1 MRDALNATGRPIY
14 YAMCNWGQAESWEWA
29 GALANSWRT
38 TGDIGDLFTGWSFN
52 CPCTDKQCWMVDW
65 LDFGI
70 NTCSVTNIL
79 DKHAEITRVTSIL
92 LSRQVIFM
100 ANASRTVCST
110 HLLGA
115 SMTLIC

>member
-1 MRDALNATGRPIY
+1 MTDGGTNTAMRDALNATGRPIY

-79 DKHAEITRVTSIL
+79 DKHTDITRVRFFVLVSGTPW
-92 LSRQVIFM
+92 
-100 ANASRTVCST
+100 
-110 HLLGA
+110 
-115 SMTLIC
+115 